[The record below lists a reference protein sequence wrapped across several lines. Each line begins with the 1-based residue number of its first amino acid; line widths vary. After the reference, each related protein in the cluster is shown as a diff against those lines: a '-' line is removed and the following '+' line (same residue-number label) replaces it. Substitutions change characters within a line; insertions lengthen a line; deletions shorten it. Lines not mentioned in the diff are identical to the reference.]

1 MYVTSYYCLFEG
13 LSSQM
18 NLVAVAVI
26 RRLLGVKLDD
36 RVNAHDGYASL
47 HGTLQLLDLAHA
59 GLQHTGLEGIVD
71 PSLHQIQ
78 TVVAVGLLLSNG
90 LLLLVGIAILHTL

>member
-1 MYVTSYYCLFEG
+1 M
-13 LSSQM
+13 
-18 NLVAVAVI
+18 AVI

-36 RVNAHDGYASL
+36 RVNAHDSYASF

-59 GLQHTGLEGIVD
+59 GLQHTGLEGIMN

-78 TVVAVGLLLSNG
+78 TVVAVSLLLSNG
-90 LLLLVGIAILHTL
+90 LLLLIGVALLHTL